1 MLARE
6 MTGRILLLSSVFL
19 LASVYITKAARP
31 EIIPLKRPLAGVPL
45 EIDKWMGQDTPDLDA
60 RAIAILAADDYLNRV
75 YAADNE
81 LVGLYVGFYGT
92 QRQGASIHSPLN
104 CLPGAGWIPVE
115 RTLVSIPVSAS
126 EASVPT
132 QDIKVNQILIEKGS
146 SRQVV
151 LYWYQSHGRV
161 LANEYWGKFYM
172 VLDAMRLNRTDGA
185 LVRVTSPVS
194 ISETTAQQ
202 AAITFVQTLF
212 PLLSRYLP
220 A

>member
-1 MLARE
+1 
-6 MTGRILLLSSVFL
+6 
-19 LASVYITKAARP
+19 
-31 EIIPLKRPLAGVPL
+31 
-45 EIDKWMGQDTPDLDA
+45 A
-60 RAIAILAADDYLNRV
+60 RAMEILAADDYLNRV
-75 YAADNE
+75 YAAGNE

-115 RTLVSIPVSAS
+115 RKQLSIPVSAS
-126 EASVPT
+126 ETSVPT
-132 QDIKVNQILIEKGS
+132 QNIKVNQILIEKGS
-146 SRQVV
+146 NRQVV

-161 LANEYWGKFYM
+161 LASEYWGKFYM

-194 ISETTAQQ
+194 SSETTAQH
-202 AAITFVQTLF
+202 AAITFVQRLF
-212 PLLSRYLP
+212 PLLSHYLP

>member
-1 MLARE
+1 GRGFLSHVLRMDHIYFRFRHARSHSQNYMLARE

-81 LVGLYVGFYGT
+81 LVGLFVGFYGT

-104 CLPGAGWIPVE
+104 CLPV
-115 RTLVSIPVSAS
+115 
-126 EASVPT
+126 
-132 QDIKVNQILIEKGS
+132 
-146 SRQVV
+146 
-151 LYWYQSHGRV
+151 
-161 LANEYWGKFYM
+161 
-172 VLDAMRLNRTDGA
+172 
-185 LVRVTSPVS
+185 
-194 ISETTAQQ
+194 
-202 AAITFVQTLF
+202 
-212 PLLSRYLP
+212 
-220 A
+220 